1 MIYRSCDLSELTFY
15 RISEECAIEFI
26 DFRIKIK
33 KPLTQRA
40 FKMALKEALRCEEL
54 GITAEEA
61 IDLTVYWGW
70 QGVDFDFIK
79 KKLADKKSANN
90 TAIVIEAQK
99 SLAHGL
105 TDRSWAD
112 GKPLRL
118 S

>member
-1 MIYRSCDLSELTFY
+1 MIYKSCDLSELPFY

-54 GITAEEA
+54 GISAEEA

-79 KKLADKKSANN
+79 KKLADKKNANKSAV
-90 TAIVIEAQK
+90 VISGQK
-99 SLAHGL
+99 SIEEQLFDH
-105 TDRSWAD
+105 SWVD
-112 GKPLRL
+112 KPLRL